1 MTALYWLLTAANVVV
16 SFIGGRTIARWAI
29 NHARTRQE
37 PADPVV
43 GHWPCPDCG
52 VTVPITA
59 TTQRVAVVRLD
70 PTDIEAHKLTHQEQQ

>member
-1 MTALYWLLTAANVVV
+1 MTALYWSLTTATVVL

-29 NHARTRQE
+29 NRARTRRAE

-43 GHWPCPDCG
+43 GHWSCPDCH
-52 VTVPITA
+52 VQVPITA

-70 PTDIEAHKLTHQEQQ
+70 PTDIEAHRLTHTNP